1 MAIFVFGKNSDGV
14 ENSIYRI
21 AESQA
26 VYDSEKNF
34 SDDLYDLVTVSDAEF
49 NSVRLGQKYPS
60 SKTGTNVTYADIEY
74 TWISQE
80 ELTGAISNKVKTLD
94 TWLTANTT
102 SGMRTTVETFK
113 NYLSGLDVTTIINDV
128 NTEMTKSLEQY
139 AEDNGT
145 TAVHNFQLF

>member
-14 ENSIYRI
+14 NNAIFRI

-34 SDDLYDLVTVSDAEF
+34 PDDLYDLVTVSDNDF
-49 NSVRLGQKYPS
+49 NNVRLGQKHPL
-60 SKTGTNVTYADIEY
+60 SKTGSDVTYEDIEY
-74 TWISQE
+74 TWTSQE
-80 ELTGAISNKVKTLD
+80 ELTIAISEKVKTLD

-102 SGMRTTVETFK
+102 SSMRASVETYK
-113 NYLSGLDVTTIINDV
+113 NYLSGLDVTTIVNDA
-128 NTEMTKSLEQY
+128 NPEMSKSLEQY

-145 TAVHNFQLF
+145 TAVHDLQLF

>member
-14 ENSIYRI
+14 DNSIYRI

-34 SDDLYDLVTVSDAEF
+34 LDDLYDLVTVSDSDF
-49 NSVRLGQKYPS
+49 NSVRLGQKHPL
-60 SKTGTNVTYADIEY
+60 SKTGTNITYEDISY
-74 TWISQE
+74 TWTSQE
-80 ELTGAISNKVKTLD
+80 ELTEAISAKVKTLD

-102 SGMRTTVETFK
+102 SGIRTTVETFK
-113 NYLSGLDVTTIINDV
+113 NYLSGLDVTTIINDD

-145 TAVHNFQLF
+145 TAVHDLQLF